1 MKKAIVLFILFIG
14 CGVMTIPLRAQSLD
28 KATAGYRN
36 FVRLNSENADKA
48 SVYAALYQCYKDYLS
63 VLNNAASATPAYQQ
77 AKTGLRNI
85 YPYLQNGAIF
95 NSQKGNQQNALLFAQ
110 AYMDIPLMGA
120 FRGEVFARDDYFP
133 TMAYFAASGTFNI
146 RDYNKAID
154 YFKVY
159 LATKDQKN
167 RQRVYTYM
175 AKACMNIKDY
185 GQAKAVLEEAIA
197 LYPSD
202 FNLLSM
208 AINSCIDSEDNFN
221 LQKFVSKALLLKPAD
236 NTLLNIQGKLYETTQ
251 DFQRALAI
259 YNKMRAANPRSIEVA
274 RHVALN
280 YYNLGVMYYNKASLE
295 QNEGNAK
302 SFSRQSKEY
311 FLAAVST
318 LKEILASDPT
328 SLKYMEAL
336 ATAYNCLGETSEM
349 ETVNSKIASLGG
361 RTISASSVPSLVAY
375 SNTRSSTM
383 AVTSSVPATSSSSGI
398 AASISGSK
406 VPATSGRSE
415 ETPLYSKFAKEY
427 VESRLKNWQ
436 SKDPYETVDEYQRR
450 VTEENRKVKIKE
462 LLKSAEAD
470 YIKTYA
476 QNIRFNDMLLKP
488 YDAENRVFLVESKYG
503 ELIIPV
509 PRENNE
515 AKIFESSWNG
525 MQFRNPKFYINND
538 KLTLSSLT
546 FVTPTGNSYRFDGN
560 EALNYTETVV
570 DVNFDPIN
578 SDLFAQNTG
587 EAPSSL
593 QKQKKKVKV
602 GTSDVDTNIPETK
615 SSNDKT
621 FAVIISNEHYSMV
634 TQVPLALNDGQTFS
648 RYCEKTLGL
657 PKNNIRLYSDASYG
671 VMIRAIR
678 DIKEIASAYSGDIQ
692 VLFYYAGH
700 GIPNEATKDAYLLPI
715 DADGTQTE
723 GCYSLNRL
731 YSELGGLNTRSVI
744 VFLDACFSGAKRD
757 GGMLASARGVALK
770 AKKEAPQGNMVIF
783 SAASDDETAFPY
795 KEKGHG
801 LFTYF
806 LLKRLQESKGN
817 VTLAELGD
825 YIIRNVKQQSVV
837 VNRKTQTP
845 SVIPSN
851 AMTDRWKNIKLIP

>member
-1 MKKAIVLFILFIG
+1 MKKATVLFILLIC
-14 CGVMTIPLRAQSLD
+14 CGLAVTPLRAQSTD
-28 KATAGYRN
+28 KATASYRN
-36 FVRLNSENADKA
+36 FVRLNNENADKA
-48 SVYAALYQCYKDYLS
+48 SIYAALYQCYKDYLS
-63 VLNNAASATPAYQQ
+63 ALNSSAPNSQARQE

-85 YPYLQNGAIF
+85 YPYLQNGAIY

-110 AYMDIPLMGA
+110 AYMDVPLLEA
-120 FRGEVFARDDYFP
+120 FRGERFPRDDYFP
-133 TMAYFAASGTFNI
+133 TMTYFAASGTFNA
-146 RDYNKAID
+146 RDYPKAID
-154 YFKVY
+154 YFNVY
-159 LATKDQKN
+159 LTTQDQKN
-167 RQRVYTYM
+167 RLNVYTYM

-185 GQAKAVLEEAIA
+185 NRAKAVLDEAVS

-208 AINSCIDSEDNFN
+208 AINSCIDSEDNAN
-221 LQKFVSKALLLKPAD
+221 LQRFVTKALALKPND
-236 NTLLNIQGKLYETTQ
+236 KTLLNIQGKLYETTQ
-251 DFQRALAI
+251 DFQRALNV
-259 YNKMRAANPRSIEVA
+259 YNKLRTTNPRSIDVA

-295 QNEGNAK
+295 QNEGNARNY
-302 SFSRQSKEY
+302 SRQSNEY

-318 LKEILASDPT
+318 LKEILAADPT

-336 ATAYNCLGETSEM
+336 ATAYNCLGETSQM
-349 ETVNSKIASLGG
+349 ETVNNKIASLGG
-361 RTISASSVPSLVAY
+361 QTVSASSVPALVAY
-375 SNTRSSTM
+375 SNT
-383 AVTSSVPATSSSSGI
+383 SSSSKAVTPN
-398 AASISGSK
+398 AATSYSSRAT
-406 VPATSGRSE
+406 PATAGHAIATTDTTPE
-415 ETPLYSKFAKEY
+415 DAPLYSKYAKEY
-427 VESRLKNWQ
+427 VESRIKNWQ
-436 SKDPYETVDEYQRR
+436 EKDPYETVDEYRAR
-450 VTEENRKVKIKE
+450 VTEESRKAKIKE

-470 YIKTYA
+470 YIKTYT

-525 MQFRNPKFYINND
+525 IQFRNPKFYINND

-546 FVTPTGNSYRFDGN
+546 FVTPTGNSYRYDGN
-560 EALNYTETVV
+560 ESLNYTETVV

-587 EAPSSL
+587 NVSSSP

-602 GTSDVDTNIPETK
+602 GASDVDTNIPEVK
-615 SSNDKT
+615 INNDKT
-621 FAVIISNEHYSMV
+621 FAVIISNENYSMV
-634 TQVPLALNDGQTFS
+634 TQVPMALNDGQAFS

-671 VMIRAIR
+671 VMIRAVR
-678 DIKEIASAYSGDIQ
+678 DIKEIASAYSGDIK
-692 VLFYYAGH
+692 VIFYYAGH
-700 GIPNEATKDAYLLPI
+700 GIPNESTKDAFLLPI

-731 YSELGGLNTRSVI
+731 YAELGGMNARSVV

-783 SAASDDETAFPY
+783 SAASDDETAFPFQ
-795 KEKGHG
+795 EKGHG

-806 LLKRLQESKGN
+806 LLKKLQESKGN
-817 VTLAELGD
+817 VTLEQLGS
-825 YIIRNVKQQSVV
+825 YITEKVKQQSVV
-837 VNRKTQTP
+837 VNRKAQTP

-851 AMTDRWKNIKLIP
+851 TMTESWKNIKLIP